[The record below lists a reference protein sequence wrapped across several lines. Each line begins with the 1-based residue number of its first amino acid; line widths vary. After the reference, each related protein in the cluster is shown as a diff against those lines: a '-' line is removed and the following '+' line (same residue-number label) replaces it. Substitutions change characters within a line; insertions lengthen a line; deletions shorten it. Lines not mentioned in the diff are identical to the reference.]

1 MNYQAMAEML
11 LGYMEVRFKKKFGE
25 EHGDI
30 ETNVWAEQL
39 SKFAPDKM
47 GEKQFK
53 NALDYYASIHST
65 GYPPS
70 VDQFCDAL
78 KKATYNEPEV
88 QRLNHHEGDKDYTTL
103 WQMANDK
110 EKMFFFCTH
119 NYQHVPS
126 FILKWFAD
134 YNEANRGWT
143 REESWKM
150 IKWHAKPFADANEGA
165 MVSKHRGILDYFKHR
180 KSA

>member
-1 MNYQAMAEML
+1 MNYQAMAEIL

-25 EHGDI
+25 EHGEI

-65 GYPPS
+65 GYPPTI
-70 VDQFCDAL
+70 DQFCDAL
-78 KKATYNEPEV
+78 KRVTYKAPVANRIEHNSIE
-88 QRLNHHEGDKDYTTL
+88 KDYTSL
-103 WQMANDK
+103 WQMSNDK
-110 EKMFFFCTH
+110 QKMFFFVDNNFH
-119 NYQHVPS
+119 HVPS
-126 FILKWFAD
+126 FIQKWFIE
-134 YNEANRGWT
+134 YNDEHRGWT
-143 REESWKM
+143 KDESMKM